1 MKTLLYAAG
10 EELAL
15 EYNQRDNSEDLY
27 ELVWN
32 GQAQQPAHVVAI
44 RDGTIT
50 FLVDGHPLHAHVV
63 RDGDRS
69 LISIE
74 GRTYEFNHTPPQDA
88 RARQRGTRGSFEPEI
103 RSPMP
108 GKILAVK
115 VVEGEVVE
123 DGQTLVLLEAM
134 KMENALTA
142 EGNARVSTIHVAD
155 GDLVELG
162 QVLVELEPIESQQP

>member
-1 MKTLLYAAG
+1 MKTLLYVEG
-10 EELAL
+10 EELVL
-15 EYNQRDNSEDLY
+15 EYNQHGDSDDVY
-27 ELVWN
+27 DLVWN
-32 GQAQQPAHVVAI
+32 GQARQPAHVAAI
-44 RDGTIT
+44 RDDTIT
-50 FLVDGHPLHAHVV
+50 FLVDGHPLHAYVV

-74 GRTYEFNHTPPQDA
+74 GRTYEFNHTPPRHA
-88 RARQRGTRGSFEPEI
+88 RARQRGTSGSFEPEI

-115 VVEGEVVE
+115 VVEGEIVE
-123 DGQTLVLLEAM
+123 DGHTLVLLEAM

-142 EGNARVSTIHVAD
+142 EGNARVATIHVAD

-162 QVLVELEPIESQQP
+162 QVLVELEPIEAE